1 MWHPISVLSSSV
13 VLSSVSGRDASR
25 LPPIDVPATAARLA
39 GVVVRTPLTP
49 FDGADDRIDLR
60 LKLECLQETGS
71 FKARGAWNQMVQ
83 LSEAQRSAGVVASSS
98 GNHGQALAW
107 AAARAGVR
115 ATIVMPEN
123 SYPNKIQACRDHG
136 AEVVLSRDRE
146 DAEREC
152 ERRVAAG
159 ATLVHPYDSERTI
172 AGTATVGLE
181 ITEDW
186 PEVEVVI
193 VPVGGG
199 GLISG
204 VAIAVRERLGPG
216 VTLIGVEPAGA
227 PSMSR
232 ALALGRP
239 VIDEPISTRVQ
250 GLCPPGAG
258 ALNVD
263 VCSRLVDHMLTLDDP
278 EIFSAQAHLVRHS
291 NWTVEPAGAAAAAVV
306 LARRV
311 PDSLTAGRRADDPLR
326 VCAIVS
332 GGNPDPAQ
340 LESVRQGPPA

>member
-1 MWHPISVLSSSV
+1 MQALGAFPHDDI
-13 VLSSVSGRDASR
+13 
-25 LPPIDVPATAARLA
+25 PATAARLA
-39 GVVVRTPLTP
+39 GVVARTPLVP
-49 FDGADDRIDLR
+49 FGSSDERIDLR

-71 FKARGAWNQMVQ
+71 FKARGAWNQIVQ
-83 LSEAQRSAGVVASSS
+83 LSEAQRKAGVVASSS
-98 GNHGQALAW
+98 GNHGKALAW

-123 SYPNKIQACRDHG
+123 AYPNKIQACRDHG
-136 AEVVLSRDRE
+136 AEVVLSQGRE

-152 ERRVAAG
+152 ESLVVAG
-159 ATLVHPYDSERTI
+159 ATLVHPYDSARTV

-181 ITEDW
+181 ICEDW

-204 VAIAVRERLGPG
+204 VAIAVRERLGRG
-216 VTLIGVEPAGA
+216 VTVIGVEPAGA
-227 PSMSR
+227 PSMSE

-239 VIDEPISTRVQ
+239 VIDGPISTQVQ

-258 ALNVD
+258 ALNVEI
-263 VCSRLVDHMLTLDDP
+263 CSKLVDHMLTLDDP

-291 NWTVEPAGAAAAAVV
+291 KWTVEPAGAAATACV
-306 LARRV
+306 LSQRL
-311 PDSLTAGRRADDPLR
+311 PDVLTTGRGTTDPLR

-332 GGNPDPAQ
+332 GGNPDPIQ
-340 LESVRQGPPA
+340 LKGLRETAPDA

>member
-1 MWHPISVLSSSV
+1 MQAP
-13 VLSSVSGRDASR
+13 DR
-25 LPPIDVPATAARLA
+25 LPHVDILATAARLA
-39 GVVVRTPLTP
+39 GVVARTPLAP
-49 FDGADDRIDLR
+49 FDGSDERIDLR

-71 FKARGAWNQMVQ
+71 FKARGAWNQIVQ
-83 LSEAQRSAGVVASSS
+83 LSKAQRAAGVVASSS
-98 GNHGQALAW
+98 GNHGSALAW

-115 ATIVMPEN
+115 ATIVMPED

-136 AEVVLSRDRE
+136 AEVMLSRDRE
-146 DAEREC
+146 SAEREC
-152 ERRVAAG
+152 ERRVAGG
-159 ATLVHPYDSERTI
+159 ATLVHPYDSVRTV

-186 PEVEVVI
+186 PEVEVVV

-204 VAIAVRERLGPG
+204 VAIAVRERLGPS

-239 VIDEPISTRVQ
+239 VLDEPISTRVQ

-258 ALNVD
+258 ALNFEI
-263 VCSRLVDHMLTLDDP
+263 CSRLVDHMLTLDDA
-278 EIFSAQAHLVRHS
+278 EIFAAQAHLVRHS
-291 NWTVEPAGAAAAAVV
+291 NWTVEPAGAATAAAV
-306 LARRV
+306 LSQQLPEA
-311 PDSLTAGRRADDPLR
+311 LTTSRRAGNPLR

-332 GGNPDPAQ
+332 GGNPDPMQ
-340 LESVRQGPPA
+340 LESLRQAPP